1 MLFPYSNEISLRPS
15 SIHPHACAPGT
26 APQSGR
32 PAAGIAGI
40 QYMLAKT
47 IFSNPHLHLPRRT
60 RDTGIH
66 LAGAAVP
73 ASILDELGQVVFQTD
88 RHGNW
93 VFLNQAWQALSGYG
107 VASTLG
113 ASCLAQV
120 HPDDLARAQSRLAQL
135 LSGQRSRC
143 RHQLR
148 LLCADGDVRWI
159 ELSAR
164 ATHGADGAVDGTLG
178 TLSDISD
185 RKLAL
190 QQRRLAESIF
200 ASAGEGIIVTSAEG
214 LIVDVNGAFEAI
226 TGYARA
232 EVLGK
237 NPRLLSSGRQDKAFY
252 ADMWRSIGQTGS
264 WSGEVWNRRKSG
276 EFYVERLTITGVRD
290 DDGRL
295 ACHVGVF
302 ADITHQKLQAERLE
316 HIAHYDV
323 LTGLANRRLL
333 ADRLQQAMARARRSG
348 AAVAV
353 AFLDID
359 DFKAINNVHGH
370 GCGDELLAAL
380 GRRIQD
386 TVRDSDTACRPGGDE
401 FVVVFDG
408 LESPQACQPMVA
420 RLLHA
425 ISEPVSVGGA
435 LLRVSASAGLAF
447 YRHGEDIGADQL
459 IRQANQAMYDAKVA
473 GKNRFHV
480 FDSLGYRV
488 MLERAEEIE
497 VLERALA
504 RQEFAL
510 HYQPIVHLGNGELNS
525 VEALVR
531 WNHPTR
537 GCLPPGAFLPALEG
551 HPLMLA
557 LENWVLEEALR
568 QHLRWLDAGLD
579 VAISVNMSG
588 AQLRRK
594 DFVAHLRGLLAAY
607 PRVDPRRI
615 KLEVLES
622 SALDDIAHVSSL
634 VTQCA
639 EIGVGF
645 ALDDFGTGYSSLRY
659 LKQLPARRIKI
670 DQSFVRNMQ
679 QDPDDLAILEGI
691 IGMAAAFK
699 REVVAEG
706 VEAAEHAV
714 MLVQLGCM
722 LAQGYGIA
730 RPMPPEALAP
740 WLATWRLPAEVAACT
755 PLERDDALLLKALVE
770 QRAWHAAPC
779 DGASL
784 SGVQA
789 FDAWL
794 DRHSRKHGRCK
805 RLLRRALSRRDAF
818 VAQAGLAGPAGSRA
832 QASQAFADALRE
844 LLHA

>member
-1 MLFPYSNEISLRPS
+1 MS
-15 SIHPHACAPGT
+15 
-26 APQSGR
+26 
-32 PAAGIAGI
+32 GIACI
-40 QYMLAKT
+40 QTMLATT
-47 IFSNPHLHLPRRT
+47 IFKEQRDPLRCRAHAPELQLPQ
-60 RDTGIH
+60 
-66 LAGAAVP
+66 AASVP
-73 ASILDELGQVVFQTD
+73 ASILDELQQVVFQTD

-93 VFLNQAWQALSGYG
+93 IFLNQAWQALSGYP
-107 VASTLG
+107 VEATLG
-113 ASCLAQV
+113 DSCLAHV
-120 HPDDLARAQSRLAQL
+120 HPDDLAREQSTLAQL

-143 RHQLR
+143 RHALR
-148 LLCADGDVRWI
+148 HVRSDGEVRWI
-159 ELSAR
+159 EVAAR
-164 ATHGADGAVDGTLG
+164 ARRGADGVVDGTLG

-190 QQRRLAESIF
+190 QQRQLASSIF
-200 ASAGEGIIVTSAEG
+200 ASAGEGIIVTSADG
-214 LIVDVNGAFEAI
+214 RIVDVNGAFEAI

-252 ADMWRSIGQTGS
+252 ADMWRSIAHTGS

-276 EFYVERLTITGVRD
+276 EFYVERLTITGLRD

-295 ACHVGVF
+295 SGHVGVF
-302 ADITHQKLQAERLE
+302 ADITRQKLQAEHLE
-316 HIAHYDV
+316 HIAHYDP

-348 AAVAV
+348 AGVAV

-359 DFKAINNVHGH
+359 DFKAINEAHGH

-386 TVRDSDTACRPGGDE
+386 TVRDSDTACRPAGDE
-401 FVVVFDG
+401 FVVVFDSVD
-408 LESPQACQPMVA
+408 SPQACQPMLA

-435 LLRVSASAGLAF
+435 VLRVSASAGLAF
-447 YRHGEDIGADQL
+447 HRQSEDIGADLL
-459 IRQANQAMYDAKVA
+459 IRQAHQAMYDAKMA

-480 FDSLGYRV
+480 FDSLGYREMV
-488 MLERAEEIE
+488 ERAEEIE

-504 RQEFAL
+504 QHEFAL

-531 WNHPTR
+531 WNHPAR
-537 GCLPPGAFLPALEG
+537 GCLPPAAFLPALEG

-568 QHLRWLDAGLD
+568 QHVRWLDAGLD
-579 VAISVNMSG
+579 IAISVNMSG

-594 DFVAHLRGLLAAY
+594 DFVAHLRGLLAAH
-607 PRVDPRRI
+607 PRVNPRRI

-622 SALDDIAHVSSL
+622 SALDDIAHVSGL
-634 VTQCA
+634 VSQCA

-670 DQSFVRNMQ
+670 DQGFVRNMQ

-706 VEAAEHAV
+706 VETAEHAA

-740 WLATWRLPAEVAACT
+740 WLAAWRLPAEVASCT

-770 QRAWHAAPC
+770 QRAWHAAPG
-779 DGASL
+779 DDASP

-794 DRHSRKHGRCK
+794 DRHSRKRARCK
-805 RLLRRALSRRDAF
+805 RQVGRALSCRDAF
-818 VAQAGLAGPAGSRA
+818 IAQADHGGLAAARE
-832 QASQAFADALRE
+832 QASRAFADALKE